1 MKNQT
6 KTTVKR
12 THKPNEKPLTLKPL
26 NFSQAIKKAVNT
38 KIETKTIKNR
48 KNQKS

>member
-1 MKNQT
+1 MKNQA

-26 NFSQAIKKAVNT
+26 NFSQAIKLAS
-38 KIETKTIKNR
+38 
-48 KNQKS
+48 QKKLPKEMKRA